1 MNAASNFDAAERTLG
16 LIAAL
21 STGFAV
27 GRGCNAPM
35 KATSEMS
42 VLFEDSGWAS
52 DGQHRGEGL

>member
-42 VLFEDSGWAS
+42 VLFEDSGWAN
-52 DGQHRGEGL
+52 DV